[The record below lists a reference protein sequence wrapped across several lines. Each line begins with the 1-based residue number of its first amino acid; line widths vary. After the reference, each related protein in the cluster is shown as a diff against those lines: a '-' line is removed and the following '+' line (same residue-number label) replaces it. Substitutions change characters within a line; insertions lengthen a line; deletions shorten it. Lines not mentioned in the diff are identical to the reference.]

1 MDKSEIKSCVVEN
14 CGANSEQCP
23 YLFFLK
29 VPQNMERRV
38 LWCDAMGIPVR
49 KGRFY
54 CCTRHFDIPGD
65 FDGDSAADKSSGVRL
80 KLKCD
85 VLPHKSI
92 PYQDEVR
99 NIYSIYNQMLR
110 TGKIERNYKS
120 LLPAIEHDL
129 NVKVPLNIK
138 AEVLNKTYQFVIDE
152 VTNYFKNHE
161 KTKSRY
167 QLVQHLKSCRD
178 RLAVIANENL
188 QCGTLQAT
196 LPYRNIQ
203 PFLQYEATAS
213 LDLPIDHKQLE
224 LLYFE
229 CEPNHIKVMVRPPKK
244 EPTPNRGENHVD
256 QDLFFTPGVRVN
268 LVLPFLEVSRSILS
282 NSEKYLVD
290 GRSTLKPSELKP
302 NGLEKFQKVDKPY
315 RLKSAKVGQNAT
327 LEYLDILVQLFETY
341 EFMLNQRSRST
352 LIFLLKQI
360 RQEFEE
366 YEMTELN
373 VTYAFYLSAFKYFR
387 VINDDIKPN
396 RTDQDDYMYIKEVLN
411 PEVNFHLNTA
421 IGNESNSLNKIEDYF
436 RPILDYVNSENG
448 SKDGESYL
456 KFSDTLKKA
465 ITYTCLDCNN
475 TFDSVLAHLA
485 IREHLYCGGKKW
497 RCVNCRTKFK
507 QLDIATNKWRHECVV
522 RMK

>member
-1 MDKSEIKSCVVEN
+1 MEKSEVKSCVVEN

-29 VPQNMERRV
+29 VPQNVDRRV

-65 FDGDSAADKSSGVRL
+65 FDGDSAADKTSGVRL
-80 KLKCD
+80 KLKSD

-92 PYQDEVR
+92 PYQNEVR

-110 TGKIERNYKS
+110 TGKVEKNYKN
-120 LLPAIEHDL
+120 LLPAIEQDL
-129 NVKVPLNIK
+129 HVKVPLNIK
-138 AEVLNKTYQFVIDE
+138 AEVLDKTYQFLIDE
-152 VTNYFKNHE
+152 VTNYFSKHANS
-161 KTKSRY
+161 KSRY
-167 QLVQHLKSCRD
+167 QLVQYLKSKRD
-178 RLAVIANENL
+178 RLAEIANENVVR
-188 QCGTLQAT
+188 GTLHAT
-196 LPYRNIQ
+196 LPYRSIQ
-203 PFLQYEATAS
+203 PFLQYEATGS

-229 CEPNHIKVMVRPPKK
+229 CEPNHIKVMVRPPKN
-244 EPTPNRGENHVD
+244 EPPPNRGENTVD
-256 QDLFFTPGVRVN
+256 YDLFFTPGVSVN
-268 LVLPFLEVSRSILS
+268 LVLPFLEVSRSVLS
-282 NSEKYLVD
+282 NSERYLVD
-290 GRSTLKPSELKP
+290 SKSTLKPSELKP

-315 RLKSAKVGQNAT
+315 RLKSAKVGQNVT
-327 LEYLDILVQLFETY
+327 LEYLDILVNLFETY
-341 EFMLNQRSRST
+341 EFMLSQRMRST

-373 VTYAFYLSAFKYFR
+373 VTYAFYLSTFKYFR
-387 VINDDIKPN
+387 IINDDIKPS
-396 RTDQDDYMYIKEVLN
+396 RTDQDDCLYIKEIVN
-411 PEVNFHLNTA
+411 PEVNFFLNTA
-421 IGNESNSLNKIEDYF
+421 IGNASNSIDKIEDYF

-448 SKDGESYL
+448 SKDGEPYL

-465 ITYTCLDCNN
+465 ITYTCLECNN
-475 TFDSVLAHLA
+475 TFDSALAHLA
-485 IREHLYCGGKKW
+485 IQEHLYCGVKKW

-507 QLDIATNKWRHECVV
+507 QVDIASNKWRHECAM
-522 RMK
+522 RK

>member
-1 MDKSEIKSCVVEN
+1 MDKSELKTCVVDN

-38 LWCDAMGIPVR
+38 LWCDSMGIPVR

-80 KLKCD
+80 KLKSD

-92 PYQDEVR
+92 PYQNEVR

-110 TGKIERNYKS
+110 NGKVEKNYKN

-138 AEVLNKTYQFVIDE
+138 AEVLDKTYQFVIDE
-152 VTNYFKNHE
+152 VTNYFNSTE
-161 KTKSRY
+161 KVKSRY

-178 RLAVIANENL
+178 RLAEIANENGL
-188 QCGTLQAT
+188 RGTVYAI
-196 LPYRNIQ
+196 LPYRQIQ
-203 PFLQYEATAS
+203 PFLQYEASGS

-224 LLYFE
+224 LFYFE
-229 CEPNHIKVMVRPPKK
+229 CEPNHIKVMARPPKN
-244 EPTPNRGENHVD
+244 EAQPSRSDNNVD
-256 QDLFFTPGVRVN
+256 PDLFFTPGIRVN
-268 LVLPFLEVSRSILS
+268 LVLPFLEVSRSIFA

-290 GRSTLKPSELKP
+290 GKSSLKPSEMKP

-315 RLKSAKVGQNAT
+315 RLKSAKVSQNVT
-327 LEYLDILVQLFETY
+327 LEYIDILVNLFEAY
-341 EFMLNQRSRST
+341 EFMLSPKSRST

-360 RQEFEE
+360 RKEFEE
-366 YEMTELN
+366 YDMTELN

-387 VINDDIKPN
+387 IINNDIKPS
-396 RTDQDDYMYIKEVLN
+396 RADQDDYLYIKEVVN
-411 PEVNFHLNTA
+411 PEVNFHLNSA
-421 IGNESNSLNKIEDYF
+421 IGNESGSLNKVEEYF
-436 RPILDYVNSENG
+436 RPILEYVSSENG

-465 ITYTCLDCNN
+465 ITYTCLECNN
-475 TFDSVLAHLA
+475 TFDSALAHLT
-485 IREHLYCGGKKW
+485 IHNHLDCGVKKW
-497 RCVNCRTKFK
+497 RCVNCKTKFK
-507 QLDIATNKWRHECVV
+507 QVDIASNKWHHECLL
-522 RMK
+522 RGK